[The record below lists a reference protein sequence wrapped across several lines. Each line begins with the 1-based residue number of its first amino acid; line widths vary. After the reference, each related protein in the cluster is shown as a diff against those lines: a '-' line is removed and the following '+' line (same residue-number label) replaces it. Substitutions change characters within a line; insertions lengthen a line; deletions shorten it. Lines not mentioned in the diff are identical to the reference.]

1 MCCIFHCLIAF
12 VTKFWRIYSITWAIF
27 LMVSIQPLK
36 IPCRY
41 FAVWVFPSYLPVL
54 LLCSRGPVPITVLLI
69 KDFFLRPAFFKSR
82 CPEFADLYAV
92 SLPVQKAGKCTL
104 SPTPLRQ
111 QHGRAHLPLQ
121 PWSWKKEPEGARHNS
136 HNMRKH
142 ELVWFFWQLPIKGVK
157 NEGMAHGFVP
167 VQSQKVWFFL
177 SKQLSLCSVKIF
189 F

>member
-27 LMVSIQPLK
+27 LMVTIQPLK
-36 IPCRY
+36 IPYRY
-41 FAVWVFPSYLPVL
+41 FAVWIFPSYLPVL
-54 LLCSRGPVPITVLLI
+54 LLCSRGPVPITVLLV

-104 SPTPLRQ
+104 SPTPLRP

-121 PWSWKKEPEGARHNS
+121 PWSWKEEPEGARHNS

-142 ELVWFFWQLPIKGVK
+142 ELVWFFWQLPI
-157 NEGMAHGFVP
+157 
-167 VQSQKVWFFL
+167 
-177 SKQLSLCSVKIF
+177 
-189 F
+189 